1 MIRNS
6 LYTIFTV
13 GVLLCI
19 FPHNVMASKDDNSL
33 RTTIHLLDYI
43 SRDYTAAVQNGE
55 VIDEGEFAEMQ
66 EFSDKV
72 YLLIEESDLPQ
83 DNKLLIL
90 SQLKE
95 LGKQIENKSPHK
107 SISTLAQQAR
117 REIIKTTGLKT
128 APLIW
133 PDLKNGKSLYVQN
146 CTSCHGVNGSGDG
159 RLAEGLKPAPTN
171 FLNANLMQV
180 ISPFQA
186 YNTIKL
192 GVEGTAM
199 QSFATLSDKEIWDL
213 AFYIKS
219 LRFTTQADQN
229 SDLQQKFDLANNTV
243 NLEEVA
249 TLSDVELLKSLRND
263 YSADTELLLM
273 ALRTQFPG
281 DNAQKYSLDKARNY
295 LKSALQNYTSGRY
308 SSAREDALAAYLEGI
323 EPSEARLKANAPAFT
338 ASLEQQ
344 MFKIR
349 EVIENKGD
357 KAQVEKEI
365 DNGLAMLRQAEEMMQ
380 DKKLNYWLSFALS
393 ASIMLREGL
402 EAFLILA
409 LILALIRSSG
419 LKKAIPWV
427 HGGWITAI
435 LLGVAGWFFSD
446 WVIGISGKNREIMEG
461 MISLVAVI
469 VLAFVGF
476 WLHDHSHAKNWKK
489 FIEEKI
495 SKQLKKDKMFGIAFF
510 SFMVVFREAFESVL
524 FLQAIS
530 LETQPAHQ
538 SSIGLGVLAA
548 FALIALFAVLFVRY
562 SKKIP
567 VRQLFRYSA
576 WVITLLALILIGK
589 GVHSIQEAG
598 WLSIT
603 GFPVSVSVD
612 WLGIYPTIETVAAQ
626 IILFVIMLLLY
637 YGSNRKTRLNQQI
650 ESNATK

>member
-19 FPHNVMASKDDNSL
+19 FPYNAMASQDDSNL

-55 VIDEGEFAEMQ
+55 IIDEGEFAEMQ

-72 YLLIEESDLPQ
+72 YVLIEESKLPQ
-83 DNKLLIL
+83 DDKLRML

-95 LGKQIENKSPHK
+95 LGKQIEKKAPHK
-107 SISTLAQQAR
+107 SIYTLAQQTR
-117 REIIKTTGLKT
+117 QDIIKTTGLKT
-128 APLIW
+128 APLVW
-133 PDLKNGKSLYVQN
+133 PDLKNGKSLYVQH
-146 CTSCHGVNGSGDG
+146 CTPCHGVNGGGDG
-159 RLAEGLKPAPTN
+159 KLAAGLKPAPTN
-171 FLNANLMQV
+171 FLNANLMRE

-199 QSFATLSDKEIWDL
+199 QRFDTLSDKEIWDL

-219 LRFTTQADQN
+219 LRFTPQADQN
-229 SDLQQKFDLANNTV
+229 SELQQKFDQANNTV

-249 TLSDVELLKSLRND
+249 TLSDVELVKRLSNND
-263 YSADTELLLM
+263 SADPELLLT
-273 ALRTQFPG
+273 ALRTQSPG
-281 DNAQKYSLDKARNY
+281 DNAQKYSLNKARNY

-349 EVIENKGD
+349 EVIEKKGD
-357 KAQVEKEI
+357 KTQVEKEI

-380 DKKLNYWLSFALS
+380 DKKLHYWLSFALS

-419 LKKAIPWV
+419 LKKALPWV

-476 WLHDHSHAKNWKK
+476 WLHDHSHAKKWQK

-495 SKQLKKDKMFGIAFF
+495 GKQLKKDKMFGIAFF
-510 SFMVVFREAFESVL
+510 SFMVVFREAFESIL

-548 FALIALFAVLFVRY
+548 FVMISLFAILFVRY

-576 WVITLLALILIGK
+576 WAITLLALILIGK

-598 WLSIT
+598 WLSVT

-612 WLGIYPTIETVAAQ
+612 WLGIYPTIETISAQVA
-626 IILFVIMLLLY
+626 LLVLMLLLY
-637 YGSNRKTRLNQQI
+637 YLSYRRVRLI
-650 ESNATK
+650 SV

>member
-6 LYTIFTV
+6 LYTFFTV

-19 FPHNVMASKDDNSL
+19 FPYNVMASKDDSSL

-43 SRDYTAAVQNGE
+43 SRDYTAAVQNGQ
-55 VIDEGEFAEMQ
+55 VIDEAEFAEMQ

-72 YLLIEESDLPQ
+72 YVLIKESKLPK
-83 DNKLLIL
+83 DDKLRML

-107 SISTLAQQAR
+107 SIYTLAQHAR
-117 REIIKTTGLKT
+117 RDIIKTTGLKT
-128 APLIW
+128 APLVW
-133 PDLKNGKSLYVQN
+133 PSLENGKNLYVQH
-146 CTSCHGVNGSGDG
+146 CTPCHGVNGLGDG
-159 RLAEGLKPAPTN
+159 RLAAGLKPAPTN
-171 FLNANLMQV
+171 FLNANLMQE

-219 LRFTTQADQN
+219 LRFTTQADQYTE
-229 SDLQQKFDLANNTV
+229 LQQKFDLANNTV

-263 YSADTELLLM
+263 YSADTELLLT

-308 SSAREDALAAYLEGI
+308 SPAREDALAAYLEGI

-344 MFKIR
+344 MFEIR
-349 EVIENKGD
+349 EIIENKGD

-510 SFMVVFREAFESVL
+510 SFMVVFREAFESIL

-548 FALIALFAVLFVRY
+548 FALIALFAILFVRY

-603 GFPVSVSVD
+603 GFPASVSVD
-612 WLGIYPTIETVAAQ
+612 WLGIYPTIETVATQ

-637 YGSNRKTRLNQQI
+637 YGSNRKTRLNQKI

>member
-1 MIRNS
+1 MIINS

-19 FPHNVMASKDDNSL
+19 FPHNVMASKDDSSL

-55 VIDEGEFAEMQ
+55 IIDEGEFAEMQ

-107 SISTLAQQAR
+107 SIYTLAQQVR
-117 REIIKTTGLKT
+117 RDIIKTTNLKT
-128 APLIW
+128 APLVW
-133 PDLKNGKSLYVQN
+133 PNLENAKNLYVQH
-146 CTSCHGVNGSGDG
+146 CTPCHGVNGAGDG
-159 RLAEGLKPAPTN
+159 KLAAGLKPAPTN
-171 FLNANLMQV
+171 FLNANLMQQ

-186 YNTIKL
+186 YNTIKM

-213 AFYIKS
+213 AFYVKS
-219 LRFTTQADQN
+219 LRFKTQPDQN
-229 SDLQQKFDLANNTV
+229 SNLQQKFDQANNTV

-249 TLSDVELLKSLRND
+249 TLSDVELVKRLSNND
-263 YSADTELLLM
+263 SADPELLLA
-273 ALRTQFPG
+273 ALRTQSPE
-281 DNAQKYSLDKARNY
+281 DNTQKYSLDKARNY
-295 LKSALQNYTSGRY
+295 LKSALQNYTSGSY

-349 EVIENKGD
+349 EVIESKGD

-365 DNGLAMLRQAEEMMQ
+365 DNGLAMLGQAEEMMQ
-380 DKKLNYWLSFALS
+380 DKKLNYWMSFALS

-435 LLGVAGWFFSD
+435 LLGVAGWFFTD

-476 WLHDHSHAKNWKK
+476 WLHDHSHAKNWRK

-495 SKQLKKDKMFGIAFF
+495 GKQLKKDKMFGIAFF
-510 SFMVVFREAFESVL
+510 SFMVVFREAFESIL

-548 FALIALFAVLFVRY
+548 FALIALIAVLFVRY
-562 SKKIP
+562 SKRIP

-576 WVITLLALILIGK
+576 WAITLLALILIGK

-598 WLSIT
+598 WLSVT

-612 WLGIYPTIETVAAQ
+612 WLGIYPTIETISAQVA
-626 IILFVIMLLLY
+626 LLLLMLLLY
-637 YGSNRKTRLNQQI
+637 FWSNYKTKIRSTKLN
-650 ESNATK
+650 

>member
-1 MIRNS
+1 MRCYSILILTVS
-6 LYTIFTV
+6 LCLVNLTGFSQSENKN
-13 GVLLCI
+13 
-19 FPHNVMASKDDNSL
+19 FQ
-33 RTTIHLLDYI
+33 TTIHLLDYI

-55 VIDEGEFAEMQ
+55 VIDEAEFAEMQ

-72 YLLIEESDLPQ
+72 YLLIEESNLPQ
-83 DNKLLIL
+83 NNKLLIL

-95 LGKQIENKSPHK
+95 LGKQIEKKAPHK
-107 SISTLAQQAR
+107 SINALAQQAR
-117 REIIKTTGLKT
+117 RDIIKTTDLKT
-128 APLIW
+128 APLVW
-133 PDLKNGKSLYVQN
+133 PNLENGKSLYVQH
-146 CTSCHGVNGSGDG
+146 CTPCHGENGGGDG
-159 RLAEGLKPAPTN
+159 KLAAGLKPAPTN
-171 FLNANLMQV
+171 FLNANLMQE

-213 AFYIKS
+213 AFYIKA
-219 LRFTTQADQN
+219 LRFTPQADQN
-229 SDLQQKFDLANNTV
+229 SELQQKFDQANNTV

-249 TLSDVELLKSLRND
+249 TLSDVELIKRLSND
-263 YSADTELLLM
+263 DSADNELLLT
-273 ALRTQFPG
+273 ALRTQSPG

-295 LKSALQNYTSGRY
+295 LKSALQNYTSGSY

-323 EPSEARLKANAPAFT
+323 EPSEARLKANAPTFT

-349 EVIENKGD
+349 EVIEKKGD

-409 LILALIRSSG
+409 LILALIRSSR
-419 LKKAIPWV
+419 LKKALPWV

-510 SFMVVFREAFESVL
+510 SFMVVFREAFESIL

-548 FALIALFAVLFVRY
+548 FVMISLFAILFVRY

-576 WVITLLALILIGK
+576 WAITLLALILIGK

-598 WLSIT
+598 WLSVT

-612 WLGIYPTIETVAAQ
+612 WLGIYPTIETISAQ
-626 IILFVIMLLLY
+626 VVLLLLMLLLY
-637 YGSNRKTRLNQQI
+637 YLSYRRVRLI
-650 ESNATK
+650 SV

>member
-1 MIRNS
+1 MNLTGFS
-6 LYTIFTV
+6 QSENKNFQ
-13 GVLLCI
+13 
-19 FPHNVMASKDDNSL
+19 
-33 RTTIHLLDYI
+33 TTIHLLDYI

-55 VIDEGEFAEMQ
+55 VIDEAEFAEMQ

-72 YLLIEESDLPQ
+72 YLLIEESNLPQ
-83 DNKLLIL
+83 NNKLLIL

-95 LGKQIENKSPHK
+95 LGKQIEKKAPHK
-107 SISTLAQQAR
+107 SINALAQQAR
-117 REIIKTTGLKT
+117 RDIIKTTDLKT
-128 APLIW
+128 APLVW
-133 PDLKNGKSLYVQN
+133 PNLENGKSLYVQH
-146 CTSCHGVNGSGDG
+146 CTPCHGENGGGDG
-159 RLAEGLKPAPTN
+159 KLAAGLKPAPTN
-171 FLNANLMQV
+171 FLNANLMQE

-213 AFYIKS
+213 AFYIKA
-219 LRFTTQADQN
+219 LRFTPQADQN
-229 SDLQQKFDLANNTV
+229 SELQQKFDQANNTV

-249 TLSDVELLKSLRND
+249 TLSDVELIKRLSND
-263 YSADTELLLM
+263 DSADNELLLT
-273 ALRTQFPG
+273 ALRTQSPG

-295 LKSALQNYTSGRY
+295 LKSALQNYTSGSY

-323 EPSEARLKANAPAFT
+323 EPSEARLKANAPTFT

-349 EVIENKGD
+349 EVIEKKGD

-380 DKKLNYWLSFALS
+380 DKKFNYWLSFALS

-409 LILALIRSSG
+409 LILALIRSAG
-419 LKKAIPWV
+419 LKKALPWV
-427 HGGWITAI
+427 HGGWISAI

-446 WVIGISGKNREIMEG
+446 WLIGISGKNREIMEG

-476 WLHDHSHAKNWKK
+476 WLHDHSHAKKWKE

-495 SKQLKKDKMFGIAFF
+495 GKQLKKDKMFGIAFF
-510 SFMVVFREAFESVL
+510 SFMVVFREAFESIL

-538 SSIGLGVLAA
+538 SSIVLGVLAA
-548 FALIALFAVLFVRY
+548 FVMISLFAVLFVRY

-576 WVITLLALILIGK
+576 WAITLLALILIGK

-598 WLSIT
+598 WLSVT

-612 WLGIYPTIETVAAQ
+612 WLGIYPTIETISAQVA
-626 IILFVIMLLLY
+626 LLVLMLLLY
-637 YGSNRKTRLNQQI
+637 YLSYRRVRLI
-650 ESNATK
+650 SV

>member
-6 LYTIFTV
+6 LYTFFTV

-19 FPHNVMASKDDNSL
+19 FPYNVMASKDDSSL

-43 SRDYTAAVQNGE
+43 SRDYTAAVQNGQ
-55 VIDEGEFAEMQ
+55 VIDEAEFAEMQ

-72 YLLIEESDLPQ
+72 YVLIKESKLPK
-83 DNKLLIL
+83 DDKLRML

-107 SISTLAQQAR
+107 SIYTLAQQAR
-117 REIIKTTGLKT
+117 RDIIKTTGLKT
-128 APLIW
+128 APLVW
-133 PDLKNGKSLYVQN
+133 PSLENGKNLYVQH
-146 CTSCHGVNGSGDG
+146 CTPCHGVNGLGDG
-159 RLAEGLKPAPTN
+159 RLAAGLKPAPTN
-171 FLNANLMQV
+171 FLNANLMQE

-219 LRFTTQADQN
+219 LRFTTQADQYTE
-229 SDLQQKFDLANNTV
+229 LQQKFDLANNTV

-263 YSADTELLLM
+263 YSADTELLLT

-308 SSAREDALAAYLEGI
+308 SPAREDALAAYLEGI

-344 MFKIR
+344 MFEIR
-349 EVIENKGD
+349 EIIENKGD

-530 LETQPAHQ
+530 LETQPEHQ

-548 FALIALFAVLFVRY
+548 FALIALFAILFVKY
-562 SKKIP
+562 AKKIP

>member
-1 MIRNS
+1 MRCYSILILTVS
-6 LYTIFTV
+6 LCLVNLTGFSQSENKN
-13 GVLLCI
+13 
-19 FPHNVMASKDDNSL
+19 FQ
-33 RTTIHLLDYI
+33 TTIHLLDYI

-55 VIDEGEFAEMQ
+55 VIDEAEFAEMQ

-72 YLLIEESDLPQ
+72 YLLIEESNLPQ
-83 DNKLLIL
+83 NNKLLIL

-95 LGKQIENKSPHK
+95 LGKQIEKKAPHK
-107 SISTLAQQAR
+107 SINALAQQAR
-117 REIIKTTGLKT
+117 RDIIKTTDLKT
-128 APLIW
+128 APLVW
-133 PDLKNGKSLYVQN
+133 PNLENGKSLYVQH
-146 CTSCHGVNGSGDG
+146 CTPCHGENGGGDG
-159 RLAEGLKPAPTN
+159 KLAAGLKPAPTN
-171 FLNANLMQV
+171 FLNANLMQE

-213 AFYIKS
+213 AFYIKA
-219 LRFTTQADQN
+219 LRFTPQADQN
-229 SDLQQKFDLANNTV
+229 SELQQKFDQANNTV

-249 TLSDVELLKSLRND
+249 TLSDVELIKRLSND
-263 YSADTELLLM
+263 DSSDNELLLT
-273 ALRTQFPG
+273 ALRTQSPG

-295 LKSALQNYTSGRY
+295 LKSALQNYTSGSY

-323 EPSEARLKANAPAFT
+323 EPSEARLKANAPTFT

-349 EVIENKGD
+349 EVIEKKGD

-409 LILALIRSSG
+409 LILALIRSSR
-419 LKKAIPWV
+419 LKKALPWV

-510 SFMVVFREAFESVL
+510 SFMVVFREAFESIL

-548 FALIALFAVLFVRY
+548 FVMISLFAILFVRY

-576 WVITLLALILIGK
+576 WAITLLALILIGK

-598 WLSIT
+598 WLSVT

-612 WLGIYPTIETVAAQ
+612 WLGIYPTIETISAQ
-626 IILFVIMLLLY
+626 VVLLLLMLLLY
-637 YGSNRKTRLNQQI
+637 YLSYRRVRLI
-650 ESNATK
+650 SV

>member
-6 LYTIFTV
+6 LYTFFTV

-19 FPHNVMASKDDNSL
+19 FSYNVMASKDDSSL

-43 SRDYTAAVQNGE
+43 SRDYTAAVQNGQ
-55 VIDEGEFAEMQ
+55 VIDEAEFAEMQ

-159 RLAEGLKPAPTN
+159 RLAAGLKPAPTN
-171 FLNANLMQV
+171 FLNANLMQE

-229 SDLQQKFDLANNTV
+229 TELQQKFDLANNTV

-344 MFKIR
+344 MFEIR
-349 EVIENKGD
+349 EIIENKGD

-365 DNGLAMLRQAEEMMQ
+365 DTGLAMLRQAEEMMQ

-427 HGGWITAI
+427 HGGWITAM

-476 WLHDHSHAKNWKK
+476 WLHDHSHAKNWQK

-495 SKQLKKDKMFGIAFF
+495 RKQLKKDKMFGIAFF
-510 SFMVVFREAFESVL
+510 SFMVVFREAFESIL

-548 FALIALFAVLFVRY
+548 FALIALFAILFVRY

>member
-19 FPHNVMASKDDNSL
+19 FPYNAMASQDDSNL
-33 RTTIHLLDYI
+33 RTSIHLLDYI

-72 YLLIEESDLPQ
+72 YVLIEESKLPQ
-83 DNKLLIL
+83 DDKLRML

-95 LGKQIENKSPHK
+95 LGKQIEKKAPHQ
-107 SISTLAQQAR
+107 SIYNLAQQTR
-117 REIIKTTGLKT
+117 QDIIKTTGLKT

-146 CTSCHGVNGSGDG
+146 CTSCHGVNGAGDG
-159 RLAEGLKPAPTN
+159 KLAAGLKPAPTN
-171 FLNANLMQV
+171 FLNDTLMQE
-180 ISPFQA
+180 ISSFQA

-213 AFYIKS
+213 AFYIKA
-219 LRFTTQADQN
+219 LRFTPQADKN
-229 SDLQQKFDLANNTV
+229 SELQQKFDRANNTV

-249 TLSDVELLKSLRND
+249 TLSDVELVKRLSNND
-263 YSADTELLLM
+263 SADKELLLT
-273 ALRTQFPG
+273 ALRTQSPG

-295 LKSALQNYTSGRY
+295 LKSALQNYTSGSY

-338 ASLEQQ
+338 ARLEQQ

-365 DNGLAMLRQAEEMMQ
+365 DNGLAMLGQAEELMQ

-476 WLHDHSHAKNWKK
+476 WLHDHSHAKKWKK

-495 SKQLKKDKMFGIAFF
+495 GKQLKKDKMFGIAFF
-510 SFMVVFREAFESVL
+510 SFMVVFREAFESIL

-548 FALIALFAVLFVRY
+548 FVMISLFAVLFVRY

-576 WVITLLALILIGK
+576 WAITLLALILIGK

-598 WLSIT
+598 WLSVT

-612 WLGIYPTIETVAAQ
+612 LLGIYPTIETVAAQ
-626 IILFVIMLLLY
+626 VALLVLMLLLY
-637 YGSNRKTRLNQQI
+637 FWSNHKTKIRSTKLN
-650 ESNATK
+650 

>member
-1 MIRNS
+1 MIRNP
-6 LYTIFTV
+6 LYTFFVV
-13 GVLLCI
+13 GILLCI
-19 FPHNVMASKDDNSL
+19 FPYSAMASKDDSNFQ
-33 RTTIHLLDYI
+33 TTIHLLDYI
-43 SRDYTAAVQNGE
+43 SRDYAAAVQNGE

-66 EFSDKV
+66 EFSNKV
-72 YLLIEESDLPQ
+72 YVLINESKLPQ

-90 SQLKE
+90 SQLKK
-95 LGKQIENKSPHK
+95 LGKQIEKKAPHK
-107 SISTLAQQAR
+107 SIYALAQQAR
-117 REIIKTTGLKT
+117 QAIIKSTDFKI
-128 APLIW
+128 APLVW
-133 PDLKNGKSLYVQN
+133 PDLKNGKNLYVQN
-146 CTSCHGVNGSGDG
+146 CTSCHGVNGGGDG
-159 RLAEGLKPAPTN
+159 KLAAGLKPAPTN
-171 FLNANLMQV
+171 FLNANLMQK

-199 QSFATLSDKEIWDL
+199 QSFESLSDKEIWEL

-219 LRFTTQADQN
+219 LRFKIQPDQN
-229 SDLQQKFDLANNTV
+229 TELQKKFDQANITV

-249 TLSDVELLKSLRND
+249 TLSDVELIKRLSND
-263 YSADTELLLM
+263 DSADPELLLT
-273 ALRTQFPG
+273 ALRTQSPG

-349 EVIENKGD
+349 EVIEKKGD
-357 KAQVEKEI
+357 KTQVEKEI
-365 DNGLAMLRQAEEMMQ
+365 DNGLAMLGQAEEMMQ
-380 DKKLNYWLSFALS
+380 DKKFNYWLSFALS

-409 LILALIRSSG
+409 LILALIRSAG
-419 LKKAIPWV
+419 LKKALPWV
-427 HGGWITAI
+427 HGGWISAI

-446 WVIGISGKNREIMEG
+446 WLIGISGKNREIMEG

-476 WLHDHSHAKNWKK
+476 WLHDHSHAKKWKE

-495 SKQLKKDKMFGIAFF
+495 GKQLKKDKMFGIAFF
-510 SFMVVFREAFESVL
+510 SFMVVFREAFESIL

-538 SSIGLGVLAA
+538 SSIVLGVLAA
-548 FALIALFAVLFVRY
+548 FVMIFLFAILFVRY

-576 WVITLLALILIGK
+576 WAITLLALILIGK

-598 WLSIT
+598 WLSVT

-612 WLGIYPTIETVAAQ
+612 WLGIYPTIETISAQVA
-626 IILFVIMLLLY
+626 LLLLMLLLY
-637 YGSNRKTRLNQQI
+637 FWSNYKTKIRSTKLN
-650 ESNATK
+650 

>member
-1 MIRNS
+1 
-6 LYTIFTV
+6 
-13 GVLLCI
+13 
-19 FPHNVMASKDDNSL
+19 MASKDDSSL

-43 SRDYTAAVQNGE
+43 SRDYTAAVQNGQ
-55 VIDEGEFAEMQ
+55 VIDEAEFAEMQ

-72 YLLIEESDLPQ
+72 YVLIKESKLPK
-83 DNKLLIL
+83 DDKLRML

-107 SISTLAQQAR
+107 SIYTLAQQAR
-117 REIIKTTGLKT
+117 RDIIKTTGLKT
-128 APLIW
+128 APLVW
-133 PDLKNGKSLYVQN
+133 PSLENGKNLYVQH
-146 CTSCHGVNGSGDG
+146 CTPCHGVNGLGDG
-159 RLAEGLKPAPTN
+159 RLAAGLKPAPTN
-171 FLNANLMQV
+171 FLNANLMQE

-219 LRFTTQADQN
+219 LRFTTQADQYTE
-229 SDLQQKFDLANNTV
+229 LQQKFDLANNTV

-263 YSADTELLLM
+263 YSADTELLLT

-308 SSAREDALAAYLEGI
+308 SPAREDALAAYLEGI

-344 MFKIR
+344 MFEIR
-349 EVIENKGD
+349 EIIENKGD

-530 LETQPAHQ
+530 LETQPEHQ

-548 FALIALFAVLFVRY
+548 FALIALFAILFVKY
-562 SKKIP
+562 AKKIP

>member
-1 MIRNS
+1 MGFSQSENKN
-6 LYTIFTV
+6 FQ
-13 GVLLCI
+13 
-19 FPHNVMASKDDNSL
+19 N
-33 RTTIHLLDYI
+33 TIHLLDYI
-43 SRDYTAAVQNGE
+43 SRDYTAAVQNGK
-55 VIDEGEFAEMQ
+55 VINEGEFAEMQ

-72 YLLIEESDLPQ
+72 YALIEESSLPQ
-83 DNKLLIL
+83 DNKLAIL
-90 SQLKE
+90 SQLNE
-95 LGKQIENKSPHK
+95 LGSQIEIKAPHK
-107 SISTLAQQAR
+107 SIYDIAQKTR
-117 REIIKTTGLKT
+117 RAIINTTGLKT
-128 APLIW
+128 APLVW
-133 PDLKNGKSLYVQN
+133 PNLENGKSLYVQH
-146 CTSCHGVNGSGDG
+146 CTSCHGMTGAGNGK
-159 RLAEGLKPAPTN
+159 LAAGLKPGPTN
-171 FLNANLMQV
+171 FLNDTLMQE

-186 YNTIKL
+186 YTTVKL

-199 QSFATLSDKEIWDL
+199 QSFDTLSDKEIWDL
-213 AFYIKS
+213 AFYIKA
-219 LRFTTQADQN
+219 LRFKPQTDEK
-229 SDLQQKFDLANNTV
+229 SDLQQKFDQANNTV

-249 TLSDVELLKSLRND
+249 TLSDVELVKRLSND
-263 YSADTELLLM
+263 DSADPELLLT
-273 ALRTQFPG
+273 ALRTQSPE

-323 EPSEARLKANAPAFT
+323 EPSEATLKANAPGFT
-338 ASLEQQ
+338 ARLEQQ

-349 EVIENKGD
+349 EVIEQ
-357 KAQVEKEI
+357 KANESQMEAEI
-365 DNGLAMLRQAEEMMQ
+365 NHGLTLIDQAEELMQ

-419 LKKAIPWV
+419 LKKALPWV

-476 WLHDHSHAKNWKK
+476 WLHDHSHAKKWKK

-495 SKQLKKDKMFGIAFF
+495 GKHLKQDKMFGIAFF
-510 SFMVVFREAFESVL
+510 SFMVVFREAFESIL

-548 FALIALFAVLFVRY
+548 FVLIALISVLFVRY

-576 WVITLLALILIGK
+576 WAITLLALILIGK

-598 WLSIT
+598 WLSVT

-612 WLGIYPTIETVAAQ
+612 WLGIYPTFETISAQ
-626 IILFVIMLLLY
+626 VVLLIFMLLLY
-637 YGSNRKTRLNQQI
+637 YLSYRRVQVNFSSKI
-650 ESNATK
+650 

>member
-1 MIRNS
+1 
-6 LYTIFTV
+6 
-13 GVLLCI
+13 
-19 FPHNVMASKDDNSL
+19 MASKDDSSL

-43 SRDYTAAVQNGE
+43 SRDYTAAVQNGQ
-55 VIDEGEFAEMQ
+55 VIDEAEFAEMQ

-107 SISTLAQQAR
+107 SISTLALQAR

-146 CTSCHGVNGSGDG
+146 CTSCHGVYGAGDG
-159 RLAEGLKPAPTN
+159 RLAAGLKPAPTN
-171 FLNANLMQV
+171 FLNANLMQE

-219 LRFTTQADQN
+219 LRFKPQADQN
-229 SDLQQKFDLANNTV
+229 TELQQKFDLANNTV

-263 YSADTELLLM
+263 YSADTELLLT

-365 DNGLAMLRQAEEMMQ
+365 DNGLSMLRQAEEMMQ

-427 HGGWITAI
+427 HGGWITAM
-435 LLGVAGWFFSD
+435 LLGVAGWFFTD

-495 SKQLKKDKMFGIAFF
+495 GKQLKKDKMFGIAFF

-530 LETQPAHQ
+530 LETQPDHQ

-548 FALIALFAVLFVRY
+548 FALIALFAILFVRY

-576 WVITLLALILIGK
+576 WAITLLALILIGK

-612 WLGIYPTIETVAAQ
+612 WLGIYPTFETVTAQ
-626 IILFVIMLLLY
+626 VALLMLMLLLY
-637 YGSNRKTRLNQQI
+637 YLSYRRVRLI
-650 ESNATK
+650 SV